1 MTKSEKTF
9 TNIFLNKNW
18 IITETPNAIEIIS
31 PEQYFNKTDDNA
43 NIGIWFSK
51 TIAFN
56 SIKYP
61 NQMVIGIDF
70 DKEYEI
76 VTSYRNST
84 NTSKEIIKGKDLY
97 DQFQVIRQQIKD
109 KYFNNRNQTFKPN
122 NSKNQDGKWLK

>member
-31 PEQYFNKTDDNA
+31 PEQYFNKTYDNA

-61 NQMVIGIDF
+61 NQMVIGIYF

-109 KYFNNRNQTFKPN
+109 KYFNNRNQTFKPD